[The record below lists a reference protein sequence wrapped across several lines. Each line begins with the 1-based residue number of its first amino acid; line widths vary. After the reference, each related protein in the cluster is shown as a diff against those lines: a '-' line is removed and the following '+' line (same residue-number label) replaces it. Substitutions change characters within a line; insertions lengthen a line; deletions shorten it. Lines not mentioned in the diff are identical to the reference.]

1 MNKHLLLT
9 GFLSL
14 ILIFSVSAIYAS
26 DVNVTDSY
34 GIDLDDS
41 SEISIP
47 YDKDTSLNTSGYEIQ
62 AASSDELSGTASSAV
77 SLESTITAKDITKY
91 YKGSTKY
98 AATFTKSNGKVLANT
113 IVKIVVNNVEKNVKT
128 NEKGVASLDVDFAP
142 GTYKIVAINPSTDY
156 KLTTTFK
163 ILSTIKSNDISK
175 VKSDSRKFTAT
186 FLKSDGKVLAN
197 QNVKFKVNGKTYTV
211 KTNKNGVASLSLT
224 NLKAGNYVIVSYN
237 EDGLTKNNT
246 IKVLAS
252 TSSKLKT
259 TAYTFVK
266 SNQNKKIKVGL
277 FNGLGYAVS
286 GKTIKI
292 TFNGKTYSKKTDSEG
307 YAYLKLPKMNTGVY
321 TVKYKF
327 DGDSLYK
334 SSSASSK
341 VHIVLSKKYKI
352 VTLKNILDGAG
363 RVKSYC
369 TKNGVLPST
378 INVGGYTLNIHEFYY
393 LMCSATNLMGK
404 SKNTQVYGISDGVKA
419 PKSKCTDGVYSAAVT
434 KSKYK
439 AIAKNNVNYI
449 KKHKRA
455 PSYINTVAG
464 KIAYED
470 YVLMDARVLDYFNI
484 HKEAP
489 NFVSFI
495 SSKKPNYNFKGN
507 NPYGLK
513 GKKVWIDADG
523 GSNAIKWEL
532 ANALKK
538 LGWEVHVG
546 DTYANAHYEDYYN
559 AHPGYVLITI
569 YNGFCAGT
577 IRELASSSVQD
588 LLKTKNVVCVP
599 VWHTAGWNGG
609 MKAYKY
615 GDFSGYSA
623 ARAWDDDFS
632 SINPAINNVEKFLK
646 TNNIKYCASPTC
658 DLIIKQFLNGG
669 YS

>member
-1 MNKHLLLT
+1 MA
-9 GFLSL
+9 FLSL
-14 ILIFSVSAIYAS
+14 IVIFSVSAISAS
-26 DVNVTDSY
+26 DVNATDSY
-34 GIDLDDS
+34 CIDLDDA
-41 SEISIP
+41 SEISISCDEDNSSDISGDECLSVS
-47 YDKDTSLNTSGYEIQ
+47 YEDASNNLSSKISLKDTVKAN
-62 AASSDELSGTASSAV
+62 DV
-77 SLESTITAKDITKY
+77 TKY

-98 AATFTKSNGKVLANT
+98 TATFLKSNGEVLANMD
-113 IVKIVVNNVEKNVKT
+113 VKIIVDDVTKNLKT
-128 NEKGVASLDVDFAP
+128 NEKGVVSLNVDLTP
-142 GTYKIVAINPSTDY
+142 GTYKIVAINPSTNY
-156 KLTTTFK
+156 KLTTSFK
-163 ILSTIKSNDISK
+163 ILSTIKANDISK
-175 VKSDSRKFTAT
+175 VKNDARKFTAT
-186 FLKSDGKVLAN
+186 FLKSDGKALAN
-197 QNVKFKVNGKTYTV
+197 QNVKFKINGKTRTV
-211 KTNKNGVASLSLT
+211 KTNKKGVASISLAD
-224 NLKAGNYVIVSYN
+224 LKAGKYTIVSYN
-237 EDGLTKNNT
+237 ADGLTKNNV
-246 IKVLAS
+246 IKVLSS

-259 TAYTFVK
+259 ATYTFVK
-266 SNQNKKIKVGL
+266 KTKTKKIKVGL

-292 TFNGKTYSKKTDSEG
+292 TFNGKTYSKKTNSKG
-307 YAYLKLPKMNTGVY
+307 YAYLKLPKTNTGVY
-321 TVKYKF
+321 VVKYKF
-327 DGDSLYK
+327 KGNSVYK

-352 VTLKNILDGAG
+352 VTLKNILDGSS
-363 RVKSYC
+363 RLKSYHA
-369 TKNGVLPST
+369 KKGVLPSK

-393 LMCSATNLMGK
+393 LMSKATNKMSK
-404 SKNTQVYGISDGVKA
+404 SKNTQIYGITAGVKA
-419 PKSKCTDGVYSAAVT
+419 PKSKFTDGVYSAAVT
-434 KSKYK
+434 KSNYK
-439 AIAKNNVNYI
+439 AIAERCVKYI
-449 KKHKRA
+449 KKNKHA
-455 PSYINTVAG
+455 PTYINAVAG

-470 YVLMDARVLDYFNI
+470 YVLINARALDYFNK

-489 NFVSFI
+489 NFVLYI
-495 SSKKPNYNFKGN
+495 SSKKPKYDFKGN

-523 GSNAIKWEL
+523 GSNEIKWEL

-546 DTYANAHYEDYYN
+546 DTYPNAHYEDYYN

-577 IRELASSSVQD
+577 IQELASNSVQS

-599 VWHTAGWNGG
+599 VWHTAEWNGG

-623 ARAWDDDFS
+623 AKAWDDDFS
-632 SINPAINNVEKFLK
+632 TTNPSITNVEKFLK